1 MKPLQITLSPE
12 QEKLIQE
19 ELNSGEYQSPN
30 DVITAALQLLKKRK
44 SVEPQKVTIV
54 SGEPA
59 LKMLEEKVRQARQL
73 KSGRSE
79 DNPRAKLA
87 ERFRELCRETQE
99 LHADNPLTEE
109 DIAAEIDAYRRG
121 E

>member
-1 MKPLQITLSPE
+1 MQITLSPE

-19 ELNSGEYQSPN
+19 ELNSGDYQSPN

-44 SVEPQKVTIV
+44 SGEPVTIIT
-54 SGEPA
+54 GEPA
-59 LKMLEEKVRQARQL
+59 LKMLEEKARQARQL
-73 KSGRSE
+73 KSDRSE

-87 ERFRELCRETQE
+87 EKFRELCRETQE

>member
-1 MKPLQITLSPE
+1 MQITLSPE

-19 ELNSGEYQSPN
+19 ELNSGEYQNPN
-30 DVITAALQLLKKRK
+30 DVITAALQLLKNRT
-44 SVEPQKVTIV
+44 SSQPQKATLVT
-54 SGEPA
+54 GEPA
-59 LKMLEEKVRQARQL
+59 RKMLEEKVRQARKL
-73 KSGRSE
+73 KSDRSQ

>member
-1 MKPLQITLSPE
+1 MQITLSPE
-12 QEKLIQE
+12 QEKFIQE
-19 ELNSGEYQSPN
+19 ELHSGEYQNPN
-30 DVITAALQLLKKRK
+30 DIITAALQLLKNRN
-44 SVEPQKVTIV
+44 SSQRQKATIV
-54 SGEPA
+54 TGEPA
-59 LKMLEEKVRQARQL
+59 LKMLEEKVRQARKL
-73 KSGRSE
+73 KSDRSQ

-87 ERFRELCRETQE
+87 EKFRELCRETQE